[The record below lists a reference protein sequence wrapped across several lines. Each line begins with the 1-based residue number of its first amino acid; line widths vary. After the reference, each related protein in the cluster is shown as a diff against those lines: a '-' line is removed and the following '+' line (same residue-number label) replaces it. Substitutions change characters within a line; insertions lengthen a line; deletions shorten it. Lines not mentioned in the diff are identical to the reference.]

1 MKHSI
6 AERIGLLDL
15 TRLEAVQGD
24 EAAVETLCAKA
35 RTRYGDVA
43 AVCIH
48 PAYVARAVNLL
59 RETPIAVA
67 TVTNFPS
74 GDNGLQEVHAELES
88 VVTAG
93 AQEVDIVVPY
103 KAWLAG
109 DKRAVFRLMEAVQ
122 HWLGNQVR
130 IKAILE
136 TGAIPISSMRRELSR
151 EIAEIGVDFLKTS
164 TGKTAVGATPEAVAD
179 LLVVTKEFA
188 HSQVA
193 PGIKVAGGVRTGEQ
207 MDAYIAQIEAV
218 MGTTFITPRTLR
230 FGASSLLDDLLSQE
244 AAL

>member
-1 MKHSI
+1 M
-6 AERIGLLDL
+6 DL

-35 RTRYGDVA
+35 RTRHGDVA

-67 TVTNFPS
+67 TVINFPS
-74 GDNGLQEVHAELES
+74 GNHSLQEVHAELES

-93 AQEVDIVVPY
+93 AQEVDVVVPY

-109 DKRAVFRLMEAVQ
+109 DTLLLFKMVEAIQ
-122 HWLGNQVR
+122 HWLDHKIR

-136 TGAIPISSMRRELSR
+136 TGMIPAASMRQKLARELAAR
-151 EIAEIGVDFLKTS
+151 GVDFLKTS

-179 LLVVTKEFA
+179 LLVVTKEYA
-188 HSQVA
+188 HSQQV